1 MVIYHPQTTQEA
13 VRLREENV
21 DSVYLAGG
29 TDDLRLNG
37 GTDRETALIDINP
50 LIGSGIADIGDGVIK
65 IEAGTTFQDMID
77 SPLVPDAVKKAC
89 FFNASFVKRNAS
101 TVGGNIAL
109 GRDDSYLL
117 ALFTALGVTLSTT
130 DGDMPVEEYGE
141 SKSKAVILSLL
152 LDTKKKAWVKRFALS
167 STTHASLIAATSGE
181 RYALSVKGSALVWG
195 DSPDIWKKAVY
206 VSDITGSAEYKKYL
220 AQTVFTLRRD

>member
-1 MVIYHPQTTQEA
+1 MVIYHPQTKEEA
-13 VRLREENV
+13 VKLREENV

-37 GTDRETALIDINP
+37 GTDRKTALIDINP
-50 LIGSGIADIGDGVIK
+50 LIESGIEDTGDGVIR
-65 IEAGTTFQDMID
+65 IGAGTTFQEMID
-77 SPLVPDAVKKAC
+77 SPLVPEVVKKAC
-89 FFNASFVKRNAS
+89 SFNASFVKRNAS

-117 ALFTALGVTLSTT
+117 ALFTAYGVTLSTSS
-130 DGDMPVEEYGE
+130 GDMAVEEYGAG
-141 SKSKAVILSLL
+141 KSKAVITSLL
-152 LDTKKKAWVKRFALS
+152 LDTKKKAWVKRFGLA
-167 STTHASLIAATSGE
+167 STSHATLIAAVAGD

-195 DSPDIWKKAVY
+195 DSPDIWEKALY